1 MIVGKKEDK
10 KAEDILNED
19 VEAGAKAAAAAA
31 EEVEAAENE
40 NAVPEDGV
48 GIEQAAADIIA
59 KMQQQE
65 ATITTLEDQVKRQ
78 MAEFDNFRKRTE
90 REKTDMF
97 DLGAIDVVK
106 KLLPIVDNFER
117 GFKTLPEG
125 EETTGFAKG
134 MEIVNK
140 QMMMLLEELKVTP
153 IEAIGNEFDPE
164 LHNAVQHVE
173 KDDVGE
179 NIVVEEFEKGYKY
192 KDTVIRHSMV
202 IVAN

>member
-1 MIVGKKEDK
+1 MGKKEDK

-134 MEIVNK
+134 MEMVHK
-140 QMMMLLEELKVTP
+140 QMMKMLEVSDEDIEVTKGRLSRL
-153 IEAIGNEFDPE
+153 IR
-164 LHNAVQHVE
+164 
-173 KDDVGE
+173 DVNKCITILSE
-179 NIVVEEFEKGYKY
+179 QK
-192 KDTVIRHSMV
+192 
-202 IVAN
+202 

>member
-1 MIVGKKEDK
+1 MGKKEDK

-48 GIEQAAADIIA
+48 VFEQAAADIIA

-134 MEIVNK
+134 MEMVHK
-140 QMMMLLEELKVTP
+140 QMMKMLEELKVTP

>member
-1 MIVGKKEDK
+1 MGKKEDK

-78 MAEFDNFRKRTE
+78 SLTTSESVQKEKRQICSISVQSMLLRSFFQSLITL
-90 REKTDMF
+90 REVSK
-97 DLGAIDVVK
+97 LYLKVK
-106 KLLPIVDNFER
+106 KQQDLLREWRWFTSR
-117 GFKTLPEG
+117 
-125 EETTGFAKG
+125 
-134 MEIVNK
+134 
-140 QMMMLLEELKVTP
+140 
-153 IEAIGNEFDPE
+153 
-164 LHNAVQHVE
+164 
-173 KDDVGE
+173 
-179 NIVVEEFEKGYKY
+179 
-192 KDTVIRHSMV
+192 
-202 IVAN
+202 

>member
-1 MIVGKKEDK
+1 MGKKEDK

-134 MEIVNK
+134 MEMVHK
-140 QMMMLLEELKVTP
+140 QMMKMLEELKVTP

-164 LHNAVQHVE
+164 LHNAVQHVK